1 MFNTKEYTA
10 LGSIMDV
17 FRRENLKTHC
27 YVLSYNI
34 DLHFYEYKL
43 AIGVD
48 ELDHCDKKYW

>member
-17 FRRENLKTHC
+17 FTRENLQTHC

-48 ELDHCDKKYW
+48 ELDHCDKKY

>member
-17 FRRENLKTHC
+17 FRRENLQTHC